1 MYLKDYRIGVL
12 VYKNGQIFK
21 LTQNDLINMT
31 DPIYKPIPLNEEWAY
46 ILGFNKKIN
55 PINKLITYQF
65 KLITL
70 TWYPFF
76 NAFIFRTRK
85 FNIPFH
91 YVHDIQTFVS
101 FLYSISLSINH
112 KRYNQVKHL
121 IHP

>member
-1 MYLKDYRIGVL
+1 MNIKDYRIGLV

-21 LTQNDLINMT
+21 LTQNDLINIT
-31 DPIYKPIPLNEEWAY
+31 DPIYKPIPLDGEWPY
-46 ILGFNKKIN
+46 ILGFNKKTN

-70 TWYPFF
+70 TWHSFHDFYF
-76 NAFIFRTRK
+76 FRTRK

-91 YVHDIQTFVS
+91 YVHDIQSFVS
-101 FLYSISLSINH
+101 FLYNINLSINH